1 MPVPQDIHRHVI
13 ISRFQRRRHIAA
25 GILALIVAAGAYIG
39 FIVLNPPPAS
49 PGSLP
54 VYDRIGIAV
63 LVMLLAMLVVYVHYR
78 CPNCKARSLGKA
90 WLGINPTR
98 CPSCK
103 SSLK

>member
-13 ISRFQRRRHIAA
+13 IARFQRRRHIVA
-25 GILALIVAAGAYIG
+25 GLLALAAVAAAYIG
-39 FIVLNPPPAS
+39 MIALNPPPPS

-54 VYDRIGIAV
+54 AGDRMGIAV
-63 LVMLLAMLVVYVHYR
+63 LVILLAFLVAYVHYR
-78 CPNCKARSLGKA
+78 CPNCNARPLGNG